1 MLDGYPVSL
10 GDSVFVMGLGT
21 GTVTSVNTDG
31 GFTVKTGT
39 SESYFRDG
47 GYIGNQ
53 KRVYW
58 ADPYII
64 TPPKNRRLWRA
75 FVGLAVVVYEK
86 VNTIFQLG
94 GHEDAEE
101 PVEKS

>member
-1 MLDGYPVSL
+1 MLDGQPVVL

-21 GTVTSVNTDG
+21 GTVTSVNSDG

-39 SESYFRDG
+39 GESFFRDG

-75 FVGLAVVVYEK
+75 FVGLAVALYEK
-86 VNTIFQLG
+86 VEVIYRLG
-94 GHEDAEE
+94 GHDNDEA